1 MPQSIDL
8 LLCRLGD
15 EAYGFEMSSV
25 ASVCPASSLLWSV
38 SAASGEPVGWIP
50 SPGQLE
56 IPAYRLADCLHRV
69 SSELESRQQVVVVK
83 SSLGPQGFLVDSV
96 SRVPSIPAEHVRAC
110 PELLNDPA
118 RQLFHSIALL
128 RLSGQSDSMC
138 LVLSPERLHRDAVP
152 LTSAA
157 SLQENSISR
166 RALAP
171 GSELRSEHEPDASA
185 CRLMTPDGLASRSS
199 GCRTITDRIVLFPL
213 AKSRVDG
220 HELFCGL
227 SVAQVVE
234 ILEPLPIIPV
244 PLAPSHVA
252 GFVMW
257 REQALPVLQLS
268 LSLGVT
274 DAATTSRMMI
284 VRQGREFLVLLT
296 SQSMKAR
303 RLPLPHQPCPT
314 PTGLDSEA
322 ILGTFHSDSEVL
334 VVPNLSRLA
343 RPQSVEAVSK
353 LSTTRERVVKTS
365 EKQPLA
371 RASCWF

>member
-38 SAASGEPVGWIP
+38 SAAPGEAVGWIP
-50 SPGQLE
+50 SPGQPE

-69 SSELESRQQVVVVK
+69 SSELESRQQVVVMK

-110 PELLNDPA
+110 PKLLNDPT
-118 RQLFHSIALL
+118 RRLFDSIVLL
-128 RLSGQSDSMC
+128 RQSGQADSMC
-138 LVLSPERLHRDAVP
+138 LVLSPERLHRDAAP
-152 LTSAA
+152 LTSNG
-157 SLQENSISR
+157 SGERDGVCPPVNSIASECSMNR
-166 RALAP
+166 RADAAPLAN
-171 GSELRSEHEPDASA
+171 GHQEIS
-185 CRLMTPDGLASRSS
+185 
-199 GCRTITDRIVLFPL
+199 DRIVLFPL

-234 ILEPLPIIPV
+234 ILEPLPINPV
-244 PLAPSHVA
+244 PLAPPYVA

-257 REQALPVLQLS
+257 REQAVPVLQLS
-268 LSLGVT
+268 LSLGVS
-274 DAATTSRMMI
+274 DAAIASRMMI

-296 SQSMKAR
+296 SQSIKAR

-314 PTGLDSEA
+314 PTGLDSAA
-322 ILGTFHSDSEVL
+322 ILGSFQSDSELL

-353 LSTTRERVVKTS
+353 LSTTRQRVVKS
-365 EKQPLA
+365 PERQPLA
-371 RASCWF
+371 HASCWI

>member
-1 MPQSIDL
+1 MTHSIDL
-8 LLCRLGD
+8 LHCRLGD
-15 EAYGFEMSSV
+15 EAYGFDMSSV

-38 SAASGEPVGWIP
+38 SAARCQPVGWIP
-50 SPGQLE
+50 APGQPE
-56 IPAYRLADCLHRV
+56 IPTYRLADCLNRD

-83 SSLGPQGFLVDSV
+83 SSLGLQGLLVDSV

-118 RQLFHSIALL
+118 RRLFHSIVLL
-128 RLSGQSDSMC
+128 RQSGQADSMC
-138 LVLSPERLHRDAVP
+138 LVLSPERLHRDAVSLTPACSDERGGVSPSMISLGAEHSMNREAHAAP
-152 LTSAA
+152 LAKSCGT
-157 SLQENSISR
+157 
-166 RALAP
+166 P
-171 GSELRSEHEPDASA
+171 SEK
-185 CRLMTPDGLASRSS
+185 
-199 GCRTITDRIVLFPL
+199 IVLFPL

-244 PLAPSHVA
+244 PLVPPHVA

-268 LSLGVT
+268 LSLGVS

-284 VRQGREFLVLLT
+284 VRQGRELIVLLT
-296 SQSMKAR
+296 SQAMKAR

-314 PTGLDSEA
+314 PPGLDSAA
-322 ILGTFHSDSEVL
+322 ILGAFQSDSELL
-334 VVPNLSRLA
+334 VVPNLARLT
-343 RPQSVEAVSK
+343 RQQSLGA
-353 LSTTRERVVKTS
+353 
-365 EKQPLA
+365 
-371 RASCWF
+371 